1 MPEGGSVRGFVG
13 SLGGPD
19 EIQGG
24 KGGIRGAGWL
34 DRAATTEFHLLHFG
48 GNDDAVVV
56 SAEVGHVANLFKGVL
71 PEDKGAG
78 FHSLES
84 RKDDQGIFSI
94 IGCGCGLSIDSDISK
109 LFDNFPVL
117 STHDINIRFH
127 RFGSENGEEAF

>member
-1 MPEGGSVRGFVG
+1 M
-13 SLGGPD
+13 
-19 EIQGG
+19 
-24 KGGIRGAGWL
+24 AGWL

-94 IGCGCGLSIDSDISK
+94 IGCGCGLGIDSDISK